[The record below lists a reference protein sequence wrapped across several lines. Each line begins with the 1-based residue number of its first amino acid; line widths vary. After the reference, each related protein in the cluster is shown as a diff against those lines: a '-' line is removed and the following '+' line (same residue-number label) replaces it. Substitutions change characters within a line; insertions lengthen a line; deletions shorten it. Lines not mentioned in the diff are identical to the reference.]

1 MAPERVYGARSPR
14 GWLFVAFLGVWVY
27 LISQVLKVYNAA
39 VADMV
44 TLSPTDVLRLLAIT
58 SGLGSLLVFAGLV
71 AALWRANLAAGL
83 SGAGVRGLVLGAS
96 GVGVLL
102 VFVITLALAFLE
114 FGGEFVAALARV
126 RDIGDVLGTA
136 LAFAGLASLGVGLA
150 HATSLF
156 RRPAHAPR
164 PSEATQES
172 AESP

>member
-1 MAPERVYGARSPR
+1 MSPERVYGARSPR

-83 SGAGVRGLVLGAS
+83 SPSGVRGLVLGAA
-96 GVGVLL
+96 GVGVLVLFEIATILRLLGLEEDALTSL
-102 VFVITLALAFLE
+102 VRAQAV
-114 FGGEFVAALARV
+114 
-126 RDIGDVLGTA
+126 GDVLGTA
-136 LAFAGLASLGVGLA
+136 LAFAGLAFLAVGLT
-150 HATSLF
+150 HAVGLF
-156 RRPAHAPR
+156 RPAREAP
-164 PSEATQES
+164 PTPKPT
-172 AESP
+172 AEKQA